1 MKKRYKILGAL
12 AALLVVA
19 VAVLAIVLSRE
30 TPCGPAP
37 AAPTGET
44 MQAIVY
50 RCYGGPEVIEFARVA
65 KPVPDD
71 DQVLVK
77 VHAAALNPL
86 DYHYLHGKPYVMRL
100 SSGIGRP
107 KEERLGVD
115 YAGTVEAVG
124 RNVTRFKPGDAVFGG
139 RTGALAEYIVARHDR
154 AIAKKPDNVSFE
166 QAAGVGIAG
175 VTALQALRDKGHL
188 QPGQK
193 VLVNGASG
201 GVGTFAV
208 QIGKALGAEV
218 TGVQSTRNIELVRSL
233 GADHA
238 IDYTRENFTEGGTRY
253 DLIVDN
259 VGNQPLLALRR
270 VLTPDGIVVGVSG
283 PKSDP
288 WLGPIGRSLRMA
300 LLSPFVSQQYIT
312 LLAEL
317 NQADLETLGDLM
329 ASGKVVPVI
338 DREYPLARAAEAIAY
353 LAEGRARGKVIVT
366 VVQPAPPAASQA
378 EPSTTSPAT

>member
-1 MKKRYKILGAL
+1 VKKRYKLLGAL

-19 VAVLAIVLSRE
+19 IAVLAVLLSRE
-30 TPCGPAP
+30 TPCGPPPPP
-37 AAPTGET
+37 ASGET
-44 MQAIVY
+44 MRAAVH
-50 RCYGGPEVIEFARVA
+50 RCYGGPEVIEVARLTR
-65 KPVPDD
+65 PVPGDD
-71 DQVLVK
+71 EVLIR
-77 VHAAALNPL
+77 VHAAAVNPL
-86 DYHYLHGKPYVMRL
+86 DYHYLRGKPYIMRL
-100 SSGIGRP
+100 ASGMGRP

-139 RTGALAEYIVARHDR
+139 RSGALAEYIVARHDR

-175 VTALQALRDKGHL
+175 VTALQALRDEGRV

-218 TGVQSTRNIELVRSL
+218 TGVQSARNVELVRSL

-238 IDYTRENFTEGGTRY
+238 IDYTQEDFTAGSTRY

-259 VGNQPLLALRR
+259 VGNQPLFALRR
-270 VLTPDGIVVGVSG
+270 VLTPDGIVVGVGG
-283 PKSDP
+283 PKQDR
-288 WLGPIGRSLRMA
+288 WLGPLSRSLRMA

-317 NQADLETLGDLM
+317 NRGDIEVLRDMM

-338 DREYPLARAAEAIAY
+338 DREYPLDRAAEAIAY
-353 LAEGRARGKVIVT
+353 LEEGRARGKVIVT
-366 VVQPAPPAASQA
+366 V
-378 EPSTTSPAT
+378 E